1 MKFIKPNCDIESV
14 LNMSVEELRDA
25 MDRLQ
30 ATTLYVEKVKATRAT
45 NGRYI
50 NAARGKKLGGG
61 FRYGSK
67 AEVKRVRNVLYL
79 NGGK

>member
-1 MKFIKPNCDIESV
+1 MNSV
-14 LNMSVEELRDA
+14 LDMSVEEFAQELARINDKA
-25 MDRLQ
+25 
-30 ATTLYVEKVKATRAT
+30 LYVQTYKATRAT
-45 NGRYI
+45 NGRYV

>member
-1 MKFIKPNCDIESV
+1 MKSV
-14 LNMSVEELRDA
+14 LDMSVEEFAQELARINDKA
-25 MDRLQ
+25 
-30 ATTLYVEKVKATRAT
+30 LYVQTYKATRAT
-45 NGRYI
+45 NGRYV

>member
-1 MKFIKPNCDIESV
+1 MKSV
-14 LNMSVEELRDA
+14 LDMSVEELRDA

-45 NGRYI
+45 NGRYV
-50 NAARGKKLGGG
+50 NAARGKKP
-61 FRYGSK
+61 FTQHYASR
-67 AEVKRVRNVLYL
+67 AEVNRVRNVLYL